1 MRFIHFRRLL
11 PSVAA
16 SAVFLSVLVPMSHAY
31 GDPMYTLTRSA
42 VYSVASPVPGMLEPR
57 NVVIDTS
64 SGRVN
69 VRFAL
74 DGRPVFFD
82 EVDNTVTER
91 WLALSLPSRQSYLQR
106 VAASIEEVVGRGT
119 EVFVQA
125 SGRYYTC
132 SVAGCDPA
140 RLTYLGLRLAPY
152 DRSLTW
158 YGAAPESSTA
168 PMVQIQPD
176 WPVSPDAFGVPAS
189 ARGPLAVRI
198 MSPID
203 GGSVSGAVPITGVRT
218 GVQRPDQHLFIFIHP
233 QDGST
238 NWWAHP
244 DELRT
249 DAGEWQVTVKFDGPP
264 PGTVSE
270 LIVGV
275 IGDESQEKLLRQ
287 LRVAPENPL
296 PNGLP
301 ADLQQ
306 LARLYLVKA

>member
-1 MRFIHFRRLL
+1 
-11 PSVAA
+11 
-16 SAVFLSVLVPMSHAY
+16 
-31 GDPMYTLTRSA
+31 
-42 VYSVASPVPGMLEPR
+42 
-57 NVVIDTS
+57 
-64 SGRVN
+64 
-69 VRFAL
+69 
-74 DGRPVFFD
+74 
-82 EVDNTVTER
+82 
-91 WLALSLPSRQSYLQR
+91 
-106 VAASIEEVVGRGT
+106 
-119 EVFVQA
+119 
-125 SGRYYTC
+125 
-132 SVAGCDPA
+132 
-140 RLTYLGLRLAPY
+140 
-152 DRSLTW
+152 
-158 YGAAPESSTA
+158 
-168 PMVQIQPD
+168 
-176 WPVSPDAFGVPAS
+176 
-189 ARGPLAVRI
+189 